1 MSEAE
6 KRLSI
11 VEESKGYWRVIID
24 NPPVNLWDPWLFAEL
39 NVLMSRMETDPDL
52 KVVVFESANPDF
64 FMSHHDVANR
74 PIAADQEGGAKFF
87 HEWPNLVSR
96 LNNCPVLSISKVR
109 GRAWAQGFELALA
122 TDLIFASKERAKFSL
137 VEVGG
142 GSMPGGG
149 GIDWLSARCGRSRTL
164 EIVLGADEYDADLA
178 ERYGFINRAI
188 SDNEL
193 DAFVD
198 HFARRIAS
206 FQKRSLLIGKKL
218 VNARAGVPST
228 ADLFTE
234 NYILNAFD
242 NWSEGK
248 KGYGDELAKEMKIT
262 DQYEF
267 ELNMPKMFDPD
278 HQ

>member
-1 MSEAE
+1 MDSR
-6 KRLSI
+6 KNRLTI
-11 VEESKGYWRVIID
+11 IEESKAYWRVIID

-39 NVLMSRMETDPDL
+39 NVLMGRMEKDSNL
-52 KVVVFESANPDF
+52 KVVVFESANEDF
-64 FMSHHDVANR
+64 FMSHHDVKNR
-74 PIAADQEGGAKFF
+74 PYAADQEGGAKFF

-96 LNNCPVLSISKVR
+96 LNNCPVVSISKVR

-122 TDLIFASKERAKFSL
+122 TDMIFASREKAKFSL

-149 GIDWLSARCGRSRTL
+149 GIDWLSARCGRSRAM
-164 EIVLGADEYDADLA
+164 EIVLSADEYDADLG
-178 ERYGFINRAI
+178 EKYGFINRALP
-188 SDNEL
+188 DDEL

-218 VNARAGVPST
+218 VNARAGVPSA

-242 NWSEGK
+242 NWKEGK
-248 KGYGDELAKEMKIT
+248 EGYGDEPKKPRVIA
-262 DQYEF
+262 DQYQF
-267 ELNMPKMFDPD
+267 ELNMPRMLDPD
-278 HQ
+278 SE